1 MNEYV
6 LILGANLPSKFGD
19 SAATLQLCIESIKSE
34 PTIELMSQSKWYE
47 SESFPDNSKPKFVN
61 VGIKIISNLNAY
73 QILKIID
80 LIEKGFGRIRK
91 SRWDSRVCDID
102 IIYCNKKII
111 PNRNILEKWMTMKI
125 EEQLV
130 ATPHTL
136 ILPHPRIQD
145 RLFFLYP
152 LNQLSPNWRHP
163 ILGKTAKEIL
173 DSIPQNAID
182 VLQVV

>member
-19 SAATLQLCIESIKSE
+19 SVATLQLCIESIKSE

-47 SESFPDNSKPKFVN
+47 SESFPDNSKPIFVN
-61 VGIKIISNLNAY
+61 VGIKIISNLNPY

-80 LIEKGFGRIRK
+80 VIEKDFGRLRK
-91 SRWDSRVCDID
+91 NRWDSRVCDID
-102 IIYCNKKII
+102 IIYCNKQII
-111 PNRNILEKWMTMKI
+111 PNPNILEKWMSMKI
-125 EEQLV
+125 EEQLIS
-130 ATPHTL
+130 TPNTL

-145 RLFFLYP
+145 RLFFLCP
-152 LNQLSPNWRHP
+152 LNELSPNWRHP

-182 VLQVV
+182 VLKVV